1 MPFAR
6 RVFRI
11 AGLSGVLI
19 VLPMYFIERQY
30 GIDYPPAITHPEF
43 FYGFVGVTLACQVMF
58 LIIST
63 DPIRYRPVMI
73 AGIVEKVTYGAA
85 ILWLVG
91 AGRTPGVLGVTA
103 AVDLTFGALFLAAFL
118 GTASYQAGSRPG
130 STHAGVRPL

>member
-19 VLPMYFIERQY
+19 VLPMYFVERQF
-30 GIDYPPAITHPEF
+30 GTDYPPAITHPEF

-63 DPIRYRPVMI
+63 DPIRYRPVML
-73 AGIVEKVTYGAA
+73 AGMVEKVTYSAA
-85 ILWLVG
+85 IIWLVG
-91 AGRTPGVLGVTA
+91 AGRAPSVLGVTA

-118 GTASYQAGSRPG
+118 KTRD
-130 STHAGVRPL
+130 TT

>member
-1 MPFAR
+1 MRECAVPFAR

-19 VLPMYFIERQY
+19 VLPMYFVERQY

-63 DPIRYRPVMI
+63 DPIRYRPMML

-85 ILWLVG
+85 IIWLVS
-91 AGRTPGVLGVTA
+91 AGRTPSVVGVTA
-103 AVDLTFGALFLAAFL
+103 AVDLTFGVLFLAAFL
-118 GTASYQAGSRPG
+118 KTKD
-130 STHAGVRPL
+130 TT